1 MSHTRFEQ
9 TRIQQLTSLYS
20 PEAPPRLPLDFG
32 DYLSLLWR
40 LDYAADHA
48 AKTRYYRRCSDALG
62 QALKLPT
69 PLLRLVET
77 AKPKHI
83 YKELPNMPYRQ
94 PAHLIDAH
102 DRKASIAQLVQLR
115 DETLRIGTTQEN
127 WGGSFPGSGIQDEE
141 LRERVFAVLFTALQG
156 QFSNFGR
163 ILLVID
169 IVLSDLLV
177 GLNTQQEITLN
188 DLVDDFGY
196 PNPQDHAVRRDFLR
210 SPDERV

>member
-1 MSHTRFEQ
+1 M
-9 TRIQQLTSLYS
+9 
-20 PEAPPRLPLDFG
+20 RLK
-32 DYLSLLWR
+32 R
-40 LDYAADHA
+40 AI
-48 AKTRYYRRCSDALG
+48 
-62 QALKLPT
+62 
-69 PLLRLVET
+69 T
-77 AKPKHI
+77 AV
-83 YKELPNMPYRQ
+83 
-94 PAHLIDAH
+94 A
-102 DRKASIAQLVQLR
+102 ASIAQLVQLR